1 MKGIKPLNLRAIV
14 SAAAGCLLMAVLGV
28 QSASAVPVGQ
38 TSYWSPALATLN
50 GRLYF
55 AFVGTDRQLRVMSS
69 ADGLNFGAPVIV
81 PNNSS
86 HFGPALAALN
96 GRLYLAFVGTD
107 RRHKIN
113 YISSTDG
120 VTWANQTVFGNEA
133 GGGTPALAAS
143 SNQLIMA
150 WNGTNSAHNVNVA
163 CIVCTNL
170 SSGTKIIAPIGSD
183 AGVAITSVSNNFF
196 LAFTRNVPAKPVMF
210 FSSTA
215 DNPLS
220 FTQQQQAGGGN
231 IIAGPAV
238 GSFNG
243 SLYAGW
249 PTEFPYGP
257 LVIQAYQVVN
267 GTTLV
272 SAGGFNTQNATSN
285 TNIAIASFNGH
296 LFYAWL
302 ATDSSLNITTLF

>member
-1 MKGIKPLNLRAIV
+1 MA
-14 SAAAGCLLMAVLGV
+14 LLGL

-38 TSYWSPALATLN
+38 TSYWSPALASFN
-50 GRLYF
+50 GKLYF

-86 HFGPALAALN
+86 HFGPSLAAFN

-120 VTWANQTVFGNEA
+120 VTWGNQTVFGNEA

-143 SNQLIMA
+143 SNQLLLA
-150 WNGTNSAHNVNVA
+150 WNGTNSTHNLNVA
-163 CIVCTNL
+163 CIVCTNI
-170 SSGTKIIAPIGSD
+170 SSGTKAIHPFVGSD
-183 AGVAITSVSNNFF
+183 HGVAITSINDNFF
-196 LAFTRNVPAKPVMF
+196 VALTRNVPAKPVMY

-215 DNPLS
+215 ANPLN
-220 FTQQQQAGGGN
+220 FTEQQAGGGN
-231 IIAGPAV
+231 IIAGPGL

-243 SLYAGW
+243 SMYAGW

-257 LVIQAYQVVN
+257 LVLQSYQVVN
-267 GTTLV
+267 GTTLIG
-272 SAGGFNTQNATSN
+272 SGGFNTQNAISN

-302 ATDSSLNITTLF
+302 ATDNYLNITTLF

>member
-1 MKGIKPLNLRAIV
+1 MKGIKPLKLRAIV
-14 SAAAGCLLMAVLGV
+14 GAVAGFILIAVLGV

-38 TSYWSPALATLN
+38 TSYWSPALATFN

-69 ADGLNFGAPVIV
+69 ADGLNFGAPVII

-86 HFGPALAALN
+86 HFGAALAAFD

-107 RRHKIN
+107 KRHKIN
-113 YISSTDG
+113 YISSADG
-120 VTWANQTVFGNEA
+120 VTWNNQTVFGDEA

-143 SNQLIMA
+143 SNQLIIA
-150 WNGTNSAHNVNVA
+150 WNGTNSGHNLNVA
-163 CIVCTNL
+163 CLACTNL
-170 SSGTKIIAPIGSD
+170 SYGTKVINPFIGSD
-183 AGVAITSVSNNFF
+183 HGVAITSINDNFF
-196 LAFTRNVPAKPVMF
+196 VALTRNVPAKPVTF

-215 DNPLS
+215 ASPLT
-220 FTQQQQAGGGN
+220 FTQQPDAGN
-231 IIAGPAV
+231 IVAGPGL
-238 GSFNG
+238 GSLNG

-257 LVIQAYQVVN
+257 LVIQYYQVVN

-272 SAGGFNTQNATSN
+272 GAGGFNTQNATSN
-285 TNIAIASFNGH
+285 TNIALAGFNGH

-302 ATDSSLNITTLF
+302 ATDNTLNITTLF